1 MKKYTAFVAL
11 LLACSHGSAQAAN
24 FAVVAAAP
32 NLLSLAVM
40 VIAIAGIVLSL
51 KAISIVKGGLLS
63 KGFQVITG
71 GFLTLAFSQIAL
83 LINAADVMV
92 LPTLVVP
99 ALLAATAGLFCYGIF
114 ETGRS
119 LS

>member
-1 MKKYTAFVAL
+1 MKKYTALAAVV
-11 LLACSHGSAQAAN
+11 LACTHSSAEAAN

-32 NLLSLAVM
+32 NLMSLAVM
-40 VIAIAGIVLSL
+40 IIAIAGIVMSL
-51 KAISIVKGGLLS
+51 KAMSIVKGGLLS
-63 KGFQVITG
+63 KGFQIITG
-71 GFLTLAFSQIAL
+71 GFLVLALSQIAL
-83 LINAADVMV
+83 LVNEASVMA
-92 LPTLVVP
+92 LPTIVVP